1 MLMRPACSPR
11 HLQLEFQNSVNQ
23 HQSFVFYPALSFK
36 RVFGRT
42 LRLCGP
48 KSLHIG
54 CPALSLLLS
63 GWAMSLWG
71 LSVICLQGRLSCP
84 KHHLRLKR
92 IVKKETTP

>member
-48 KSLHIG
+48 TPFWGAFWVGH
-54 CPALSLLLS
+54 PAEARKWVNE
-63 GWAMSLWG
+63 GAHRTG
-71 LSVICLQGRLSCP
+71 GPPEVEEP
-84 KHHLRLKR
+84 
-92 IVKKETTP
+92 